1 MRRSV
6 SARNSGGQDK
16 KTIAKK
22 PKLRSSSRIIDQHL
36 KSNMPVYNIIARRH
50 KVNKII
56 LVSEIQWEI
65 R

>member
-6 SARNSGGQDK
+6 SARKSGGQDK
-16 KTIAKK
+16 KSSGKV

-50 KVNKII
+50 KVNKIM
-56 LVSEIQWEI
+56 LVSQKIGQLI
-65 R
+65 